1 MVVKAVDDH
10 VGGDCFEWIQN
21 IETHES
27 EVINPDQ
34 LKSESHVNV
43 DVVDVLD
50 CSFRYSNNNPE
61 ESDVVGL
68 VQL

>member
-1 MVVKAVDDH
+1 VDDH
-10 VGGDCFEWIQN
+10 VGDDCFERVQN

-50 CSFRYSNNNPE
+50 CSFWYSYNDPE

-68 VQL
+68 V

>member
-10 VGGDCFEWIQN
+10 VGDDCFEWVQN

-50 CSFRYSNNNPE
+50 CSF
-61 ESDVVGL
+61 
-68 VQL
+68 